1 LKFIHTKNENI
12 LSLTGQFMYY
22 QFNKGY
28 PLMLVIGLLL
38 INLFTAYTQKVE
50 RTGTISGSIRDK
62 NTQEILIG
70 ATVSLEGTALGVS
83 ADVEGNFF
91 LKNVPVKSYNVR
103 VSFVGYKSLIRY
115 NVSVTSGNANIINFE
130 LDPETSQ
137 LKEVKVTADKARVAN
152 EVTPLSVQKL
162 TVEEIRANPGGN
174 FDISK
179 VIQALPGVG
188 GTSGGGG
195 FRNDIIIRGGAP
207 NENVFYLDGVEVP
220 VINHF
225 STQGSSGG
233 PVGILNV
240 SFIEDVTLSSS
251 SFDARYDNALSSV
264 LQFKQRNGNS
274 EKAQGNIRL
283 GASETAATLEGP
295 LSKDGKWTH
304 LSSMRRSYLQLLFK
318 AIDLPFLPDY
328 WDFQY
333 KITGKL
339 SPKTTFTAL
348 GLGAIDNFGFRTP
361 RNSTPENTY
370 ILRSLSSIKQWNN
383 TTGFSLRHL
392 LPKGYWN
399 LALSANRLDN
409 NIDKFYDNDE
419 GNEAKRQLKI
429 YSTEAEHK
437 LRFDFNK
444 FVGGWK
450 YNFGIMIQQNRYR
463 NETFNRLRQEIK
475 DVKGNVLQPEI
486 VVNIP
491 QNGIDFW
498 RYGVFGQVSHTYF
511 NDKLNTSFGI
521 RSDVNS
527 FTTDGGNPIETLSPR
542 ANISYALT
550 DNINFN
556 ASIGRYFKIPPYTIL
571 GFRDN
576 KGYLENQNAKYIQ
589 SNHFVAGI
597 EWLPRKGTRITLE
610 AFDKRYSNYP
620 VSVRDGISLAN
631 QGGDFN
637 VLGNEAVTTDGKG
650 RSYGFELFLQQ
661 KLTGNLFAVFSY
673 TWFKSEFSGKDGK
686 LIPTAWDN
694 TNLISFVGGYKLPRN
709 WELGVKYRYQ
719 GGAPYTP
726 FDLVASQRNYLT
738 LGTGVL
744 DYNQLNTQRLTAFNA
759 MDVRVDKKWNYKRSL
774 LDFYIDF
781 TNVLRAKNPSYP
793 NYTFKQSTDATGFA
807 STDGQSI
814 KMDGS
819 NAIPFI
825 LNNSNGAGVPTIGL
839 IYEF

>member
-1 LKFIHTKNENI
+1 
-12 LSLTGQFMYY
+12 MYL
-22 QFNKGY
+22 QFNKRY
-28 PLMLVIGLLL
+28 SLILLIGFLL
-38 INLFTAYTQKVE
+38 INLFTALAQKEE

-70 ATVSLEGTALGVS
+70 ATVSLEGTTLGVS
-83 ADVEGNFF
+83 ADVEGNFS

-103 VSFVGYKSLIRY
+103 VSFVGYKTLIRY
-115 NVSVTSGNANIINFE
+115 NVSITSGNANIINFE

-137 LKEVKVTADKARVAN
+137 LQEVKVTVDKARVAN

-225 STQGSSGG
+225 ATQGSSGG

-264 LQFKQRNGNS
+264 LQFKQRNGNP

-304 LSSMRRSYLQLLFK
+304 LSSIRRSYLQLLFK

-437 LRFDFNK
+437 LRFDYNK

-450 YNFGIMIQQNRYR
+450 YNFGAMIQQNRYR
-463 NETFNRLRQEIK
+463 NETFNRLRQEIR
-475 DVKGNVLQPEI
+475 GANGIIIQPEVI
-486 VVNIP
+486 VNIP

-498 RYGVFGQVSHTYF
+498 RYGLFGQISRSYF
-511 NDKLNTSFGI
+511 KEKLNTSFGI
-521 RSDVNS
+521 RTDMNS
-527 FTTDGGNPIETLSPR
+527 FTTDGANPIETLSPR
-542 ANISYALT
+542 ANISYALAE
-550 DNINFN
+550 NINLN

-576 KGYLENQNAKYIQ
+576 KGNLQNQNAKYIQ
-589 SNHFVAGI
+589 SDHYVAGI

-610 AFDKRYSNYP
+610 AFDKKYSNYP

-637 VLGNEAVTTDGKG
+637 ILGNEAVTTNGKG

-661 KLTGNLFAVFSY
+661 NLTGNLFAVFSY

-744 DYNQLNTQRLTAFNA
+744 DYSQLNTQRLAAFNA
-759 MDVRVDKKWNYKRSL
+759 MDVRVDKKWNYKKSL

-781 TNVLRAKNPSYP
+781 TNVLQAKNPSYP
-793 NYTFKQSTDATGFA
+793 NYTFKQNADATGFA
-807 STDGQSI
+807 STDGQPV
-814 KMDGS
+814 KTDGS

-825 LNNSNGAGVPTIGL
+825 LNNPNGAGVPTIGL

>member
-1 LKFIHTKNENI
+1 
-12 LSLTGQFMYY
+12 MYL
-22 QFNKGY
+22 QFNKRY
-28 PLMLVIGLLL
+28 SFILLTGLLL
-38 INLFTAYTQKVE
+38 INLFTAYPQKEE

-70 ATVSLEGTALGVS
+70 ATVSLEGTSLGVS
-83 ADVEGNFF
+83 ADVDGNFS

-103 VSFVGYKSLIRY
+103 VSFVGYKPLIRY
-115 NVSVTSGNANIINFE
+115 NVSITSGNANIINFE

-137 LKEVKVTADKARVAN
+137 LQEVKVTADKARVAN

-225 STQGSSGG
+225 ATQGSSGG

-409 NIDKFYDNDE
+409 NIDKFYDNEE

-450 YNFGIMIQQNRYR
+450 YNFGGMIQQNRYR

-475 DVKGNVLQPEI
+475 DAKGNILQPEI

-498 RYGVFGQVSHTYF
+498 RYGIFGQVSHTYF

-521 RSDVNS
+521 RSDMNS

-550 DNINFN
+550 ENINLN

-576 KGYLENQNAKYIQ
+576 NGKLENKNAKYIQ
-589 SNHFVAGI
+589 SNHYVAGI

-610 AFDKRYSNYP
+610 AFDKIYSNYP

-744 DYNQLNTQRLTAFNA
+744 DYRQLNTQRLASFNA
-759 MDVRVDKKWNYKRSL
+759 MDVRVDKKWNYKKSL

-781 TNVLRAKNPSYP
+781 TNVLQAKNPSYP
-793 NYTFKQSTDATGFA
+793 NYTFKQNADATGFA
-807 STDGQSI
+807 STDGQPV
-814 KMDGS
+814 KTDGS

-825 LNNSNGAGVPTIGL
+825 LNNPNGAGVPTIGL